1 MLIGDL
7 HPWVP
12 RCPWPPFH
20 GTSFEALWT
29 MALHFLHDFLQQR
42 QQMDVVAFNAA
53 ISAAATWIDV
63 FPIRKWHVPSKTPE
77 NHQKIWFRC
86 SWFWTSEWLSV
97 WCYMFFCLER
107 MVVLPMKIVV
117 LGPQLE
123 FLSWRFSTSSSDCC
137 KPNAINLL
145 FAGGW
150 FENNPLLV
158 GWGWSMAACDM
169 CWFQLSKN
177 PKMEDNHPSRV
188 GSA

>member
-1 MLIGDL
+1 MEISIHGCLGAL
-7 HPWVP
+7 GHHSMEPVLRRSGPW
-12 RCPWPPFH
+12 RYTSCTTSYSNGSRWTWWPSMQP
-20 GTSFEALWT
+20 SV
-29 MALHFLHDFLQQR
+29 QQR
-42 QQMDVVAFNAA
+42 L
-53 ISAAATWIDV
+53 DV
-63 FPIRKWHVPSKTPE
+63 FPINKWEVPSKTPE